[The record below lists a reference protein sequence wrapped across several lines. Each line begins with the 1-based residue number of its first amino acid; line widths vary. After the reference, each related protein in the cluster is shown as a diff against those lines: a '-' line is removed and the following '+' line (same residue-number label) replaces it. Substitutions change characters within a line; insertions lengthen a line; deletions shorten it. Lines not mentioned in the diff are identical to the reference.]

1 MGNVCLGVT
10 TRLLAIMGLLFVSQA
25 GCAADEAG
33 MAEASD
39 AGGKSDGGGTDA
51 GRDGGPPM
59 CVSDQDCGP
68 GLVCVSGICR
78 TPAVDGGTE
87 TDIGPPE
94 DEHLVFQQPVSS
106 ENFVFVVNTTQ
117 GAVAK
122 IAPGRLSAISVNTIE
137 VGVQPTELR
146 VVPGSDNV
154 VVLNVSSRSLSFI
167 QSSEAVDEVQ
177 EVDIGQPYTSM
188 EISPDGR
195 FVVVFFDQSEV
206 WTDPSNSAS
215 KIAIV
220 DVEAT
225 LAGDPRVYEFAV
237 GYRVTGIFFDRD
249 STRLLVVS
257 KSEIAVAELGLLNTT
272 WILPRVWIDNPE
284 AETVELRE
292 VLVTPDARLAL
303 IRNFHSHEI
312 TVVDIDEN
320 RSSRFLLH
328 GVPTDLD
335 LSPDGRVAL
344 VVERGAGIIARVD
357 LEDDLRKLVEVDGV
371 NYFDPDEDGE
381 PTADE
386 ITHVVAVV
394 PSGEPLE
401 IGQAEIFTTATNRL
415 KALLYTNVA
424 RREEISIIDLPSMEI
439 TYLDRLVNKLVD
451 YVVISP
457 TAQTALV
464 VHRAE
469 NNSPETDPVELEID
483 QLNGYTLVDLG
494 SLATFQQVAEAP
506 VGPMAFS
513 SNGRYALLTIFQRQ
527 SGINELHVIDLRRL
541 TLQMDS
547 VPLEAVPQFAG
558 VLPGREIGYVAQE
571 HAYGKITFIDLMTM
585 DKRAVTGYELN
596 AD

>member
-1 MGNVCLGVT
+1 MGNLRLGYA
-10 TRLLAIMGLLFVSQA
+10 TRLLAFWCLGLVSLWGCGDAMG
-25 GCAADEAG
+25 
-33 MAEASD
+33 D
-39 AGGKSDGGGTDA
+39 AGGGFDGGDKYDAGVRDAGSDGGPA
-51 GRDGGPPM
+51 M
-59 CVSDQDCGP
+59 CTSDLDCGP

-78 TPAVDGGTE
+78 TPEVDGGSQ

-122 IAPGRLSAISVNTIE
+122 IAPGRLANIEVSTIE

-146 VVPGSDNV
+146 VIPDSDNA

-167 QSSEAVDEVQ
+167 QSSQAQDLVL

-195 FVVVFFDQSEV
+195 YLVTFFDQSEV

-225 LAGDPRVYEFAV
+225 LSGDPQVYEFAV
-237 GYRVTGIFFDRD
+237 GYRVTGIFFNHD
-249 STRLLVVS
+249 SSRLLVVS

-272 WILPRVWIDNPE
+272 WILPRVWIDNPQ
-284 AETVELRE
+284 AETVEERE

-303 IRNFHSHEI
+303 VRNFHSQEI
-312 TVVDIDEN
+312 TVVDIDDN
-320 RSSRFLLH
+320 RSSRIMLH

-335 LSPDGRVAL
+335 LSPDGLVAL
-344 VVERGAGIIARVD
+344 AVQRGAGIIARVD
-357 LEDDLRKLVEVDGV
+357 LQDDLATIVEIDGV
-371 NYFDPDEDGE
+371 NYFDPDKDGV

-386 ITHVVAVV
+386 FTHVVAGL

-401 IGQAEIFTTATNRL
+401 IGQAEIYTTETNRL
-415 KALLYTNVA
+415 KAVLYTNVA
-424 RREEISIIDLPSMEI
+424 RREEISIIDLPSMQI
-439 TYLDRLVNKLVD
+439 TCLDRLLNKLVD

-457 TAQTALV
+457 TARTALV

-469 NNSPETDPVELEID
+469 PNSPETDPVELEID
-483 QLNGYTLVDLG
+483 NLHGYTLVDLP
-494 SLATFQQVAEAP
+494 SQATFQQVAEGP
-506 VGPMAFS
+506 MGPMAFS
-513 SNGRYALLTIFQRQ
+513 SNGRYALLTVFQRLT
-527 SGINELHVIDLRRL
+527 GINELHVVDLRRL

-571 HAYGKITFIDLMTM
+571 HTYGKITFVDMDTM
-585 DKRAVTGYELN
+585 EKRAVTGYELN